1 MPRGR
6 LTGSISWKHGVGA
19 VLLIV
24 VGVLI
29 ALAASDWQG
38 RRADRQT
45 ELAILREIT
54 ASLSSDLQLLVSGL
68 ERLERINDRGA
79 VLRSYLSSGAPYA
92 DSLDTY
98 FGTIFS
104 IPGALTLNPA
114 AYESLKSQGLGL
126 VSSESLRL
134 HIARVYEQTY
144 PRAARSV
151 EAERQ
156 AVLDV
161 VRPFL
166 LLLFQDVSFGRS
178 ATPLN
183 YDALVANVPFLNT
196 LDYRLQIVRQSHIP
210 ALERSISE
218 IGELLDAIVAEVG
231 VDGAVNSAPDG

>member
-6 LTGSISWKHGVGA
+6 LTGSISWKHGVGE

-29 ALAASDWQG
+29 ALTASDWQG

-54 ASLSSDLQLLVSGL
+54 ASLSSDLQLLESGL

-104 IPGALTLNPA
+104 IQALNLNPA

-144 PRAARSV
+144 PRAERSV

-166 LLLFQDVSFGRS
+166 LLLFEDVSFGRS

-218 IGELLDAIVAEVG
+218 IGELLDAIIAEVG
-231 VDGAVNSAPDG
+231 VDGAAAA